1 MITQNRFLQENQAF
15 VALVNSQMQRVT
27 LELHKLEAM
36 LEAGLVAPSVLN
48 EFRRAVDEIR
58 KTSWNLHQSLEVGRH

>member
-1 MITQNRFLQENQAF
+1 VIAQNQLPPENQAF
-15 VALVNSQMQRVT
+15 VALVNSQVQRVT
-27 LELHKLEAM
+27 LELRKLEAM

-58 KTSWNLHQSLEVGRH
+58 KTSWNVHQSMMGGGD

>member
-1 MITQNRFLQENQAF
+1 MIAQNQLPPENQAF
-15 VALVNSQMQRVT
+15 VALVNSQVQRVT
-27 LELHKLEAM
+27 LELRKLEAM

-58 KTSWNLHQSLEVGRH
+58 KTSWNVHQSMQSGD